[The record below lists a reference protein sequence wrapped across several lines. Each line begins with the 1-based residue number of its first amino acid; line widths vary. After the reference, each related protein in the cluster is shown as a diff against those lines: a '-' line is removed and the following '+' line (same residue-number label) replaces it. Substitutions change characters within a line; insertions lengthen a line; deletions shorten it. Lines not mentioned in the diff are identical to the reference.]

1 MHMTRPKSS
10 KGRTRVRVTQ
20 ALAADEGVH
29 QSHMFS
35 PHPPP
40 PSTPTVIPTRA
51 VPRQSS
57 RSNADVH
64 SEIFEPPPDV
74 PVLSLNKYKVLPS
87 IEKRPGDVLT
97 RGVEEKVS
105 RLSLSDSSLR
115 DHHQLQRDQH
125 ISHFCSWTAS
135 RSDPEMGIV
144 STLQFD
150 PNTGRVTPGHSE
162 SRTDVA
168 VDGDMQLLLAIR
180 TPCGQRFK
188 WHFQPTDTL
197 QAVIAAAEAK
207 CGERYEHAVIETME
221 VPRRTFTNLTM
232 SLSQCGIFNKSV
244 LCISLEDSAVDY

>member
-20 ALAADEGVH
+20 AVDEGVQ

-40 PSTPTVIPTRA
+40 PPASTVIPTHT

-57 RSNADVH
+57 RPSADVRP
-64 SEIFEPPPDV
+64 EIFERPPDV

-87 IEKRPGDVLT
+87 IEKRPGDLSA

-115 DHHQLQRDQH
+115 DHHQLQREQH

-135 RSDPEMGIV
+135 KSDPEMEIV
-144 STLQFD
+144 STVQFD
-150 PNTGRVTPGHSE
+150 PNTGRVMPGHSE

-168 VDGDMQLLLAIR
+168 VDGDAQLLLAIR

-197 QAVIAAAEAK
+197 QAVVAAAEAES
-207 CGERYEHAVIETME
+207 GERYEDAVIETME

-244 LCISLEDSAVDY
+244 LCISLEDSTVDY